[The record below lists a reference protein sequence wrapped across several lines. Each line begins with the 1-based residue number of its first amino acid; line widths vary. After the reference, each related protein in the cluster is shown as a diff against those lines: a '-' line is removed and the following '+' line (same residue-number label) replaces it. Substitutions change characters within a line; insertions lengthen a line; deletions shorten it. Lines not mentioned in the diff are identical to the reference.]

1 MGWNIF
7 PMWAAGVALLATTG
21 ATIAVLKRDR
31 NIWAIVLMLLAILGM
46 AGFIG
51 TLWFTLG
58 RPPLRTMGE
67 TRLWYSFF
75 LLVAGLFTYYRW
87 QYRWIMPFST
97 ILATVFM
104 VINILKPEIHDQTLM
119 PALQSVWFVPHVSV
133 YMFSYSLLG
142 CATLLSVAA
151 LVRHRQDYDL
161 AIERLLYA
169 GMAFLSI
176 GMLTGSLWAKEAWGA
191 YWSWDAKESWAVATW
206 ALYLLALHFPPQK
219 RLKDNAISAHLTNVT
234 TPLPCDEQ
242 GLQKKHRMCFCT
254 LRGENLPVRRADKV
268 GGGSAYLYHI
278 IIILGFLALQ
288 MCWYGINYLPSA
300 ETSIH
305 TYNQ

>member
-119 PALQSVWFVPHVSV
+119 PALQSIWFVPHVSV

-161 AIERLLYA
+161 AIEKLLYA

-191 YWSWDAKESWAVATW
+191 YWSWDPKESWAVATW
-206 ALYLLALHFPPQK
+206 ALYLLALHFPLQK
-219 RLKDNAISAHLTNVT
+219 RVKDNAISAHLANVT
-234 TPLPCDEQ
+234 TPLPCGEQ
-242 GLQKKHRMCFCT
+242 DLQKKHRMCFCA
-254 LRGENLPVRRADKV
+254 LGGENFPVRCADR
-268 GGGSAYLYHI
+268 
-278 IIILGFLALQ
+278 LGRGAVTFTLSS
-288 MCWYGINYLPSA
+288 YPLPLRVVR
-300 ETSIH
+300 TSH
-305 TYNQ
+305 WRVRPSEGTE

>member
-1 MGWNIF
+1 MGWSIF
-7 PMWAAGVALLATTG
+7 PMWAAGVVLLATTG
-21 ATIAVLKRDR
+21 AIIAVLKKER
-31 NIWAIVLMLLAILGM
+31 NAWAIASMLLAILGM
-46 AGFIG
+46 AGFIAMLWT
-51 TLWFTLG
+51 TLE

-75 LLVAGLFTYYRW
+75 LLVAGLFTYSRW
-87 QYRWIMPFST
+87 KYRWIMLFST
-97 ILATVFM
+97 VLAGVFI

-142 CATLLSVAA
+142 CATLLSIAA
-151 LVRHRQDYDL
+151 LVSRNSDFDMPT
-161 AIERLLYA
+161 ERLLYA
-169 GMAFLSI
+169 GLAFLTL
-176 GMLTGSLWAKEAWGA
+176 GMLSGSLWAKEAWGA

-206 ALYLLALHFPPQK
+206 ALYLIALHLAPSVMNTK
-219 RLKDNAISAHLTNVT
+219 R
-234 TPLPCDEQ
+234 
-242 GLQKKHRMCFCT
+242 RW
-254 LRGENLPVRRADKV
+254 
-268 GGGSAYLYHI
+268 LYHSA
-278 IIILGFLALQ
+278 IILGFLALQ

>member
-7 PMWAAGVALLATTG
+7 PMWAAGVVLLATTG
-21 ATIAVLKRDR
+21 AIIAVLKKER
-31 NIWAIVLMLLAILGM
+31 NAWATALMLLAIIGM
-46 AGFIG
+46 AGFIAM
-51 TLWFTLG
+51 LWIVLE

-87 QYRWIMPFST
+87 QYRWIMLFST
-97 ILATVFM
+97 ILAGVFII
-104 VINILKPEIHDQTLM
+104 INIVKPEIHDQTLM

-142 CATLLSVAA
+142 CATLLSTVA
-151 LVRHRQDYDL
+151 LVRRNNDMDM
-161 AIERLLYA
+161 AIEKLLYA
-169 GMAFLSI
+169 GLAFLSI

-206 ALYLLALHFPPQK
+206 GLYLIAIHLAPSVM
-219 RLKDNAISAHLTNVT
+219 NTS
-234 TPLPCDEQ
+234 
-242 GLQKKHRMCFCT
+242 
-254 LRGENLPVRRADKV
+254 RRWM
-268 GGGSAYLYHI
+268 YHTAVL
-278 IIILGFLALQ
+278 LGFGALQ

-305 TYNQ
+305 TYNL

>member
-1 MGWNIF
+1 MGWSIF
-7 PMWAAGVALLATTG
+7 PIWTAVVMVLATTG
-21 ATIAVLKRDR
+21 AVIAALGKSR
-31 NIWAIVLMLLAILGM
+31 NVWGIALMSLAILGM
-46 AGFIG
+46 AGFIAI
-51 TLWFTLG
+51 LWTALE

-87 QYRWIMPFST
+87 QYRWIMLFST
-97 ILATVFM
+97 VLAGVFI
-104 VINILKPEIHDQTLM
+104 VINIVKPEIHDQTLM

-142 CATLLSVAA
+142 CATLLSTVALA
-151 LVRHRQDYDL
+151 RRNNDMDM
-161 AIERLLYA
+161 AIEKLMYA
-169 GMAFLSI
+169 GLAFLSI

-206 ALYLLALHFPPQK
+206 GLYLIAIHLAPSVMNTSRRWMYHT
-219 RLKDNAISAHLTNVT
+219 AIL
-234 TPLPCDEQ
+234 
-242 GLQKKHRMCFCT
+242 
-254 LRGENLPVRRADKV
+254 
-268 GGGSAYLYHI
+268 
-278 IIILGFLALQ
+278 LGFLALQ

-300 ETSIH
+300 ESSIH